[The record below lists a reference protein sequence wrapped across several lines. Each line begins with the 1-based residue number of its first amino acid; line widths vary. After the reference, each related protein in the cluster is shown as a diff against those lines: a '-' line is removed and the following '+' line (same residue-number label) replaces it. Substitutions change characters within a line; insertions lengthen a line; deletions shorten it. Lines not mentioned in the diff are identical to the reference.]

1 MYILPI
7 FGIGLSVAWYALRA
21 EQLLRVPQPSR
32 LQRLLAAIF
41 IWWGIATLKDLI
53 LYIPDIDI
61 DMLLRHVLYLD
72 GSGAISFALLLM
84 EVTTPGWLNT
94 KRVILV
100 SLPFVPFLLAYN
112 FVHSSWLD
120 ITYNA
125 FFVVYALTAVGIS
138 IVKGRKYARDIR
150 NAYSNLSKVDISWMW
165 GIIGLFTANM
175 LTWWAIST
183 TNDAIG
189 DTIYYICTLICW
201 QLTMSGINRMLN
213 NRLPQT
219 QEQPEAEHTTP
230 QRKYTSALAGRLEQ
244 LMDNEQLYLNPELT
258 LTDLVQRLGTNR
270 TYLSDYISGE
280 LGTTFYDYINH
291 MRIEHKA
298 IPMMQQPDHSY
309 TLEYIAEQSGFNSIT
324 TFRRAFKKHK
334 GMLPSEYMQTLAEQD
349 T

>member
-125 FFVVYALTAVGIS
+125 FLVVYALTAVGIS

-201 QLTMSGINRMLN
+201 QLTMSTVCSTTACHRHRN
-213 NRLPQT
+213 NPKPNIQPHNANTHRHWPGAWNNSWTTSNCTSTPNSHSPTSCNGSAPTAHTCQT
-219 QEQPEAEHTTP
+219 
-230 QRKYTSALAGRLEQ
+230 
-244 LMDNEQLYLNPELT
+244 
-258 LTDLVQRLGTNR
+258 
-270 TYLSDYISGE
+270 TY
-280 LGTTFYDYINH
+280 
-291 MRIEHKA
+291 
-298 IPMMQQPDHSY
+298 
-309 TLEYIAEQSGFNSIT
+309 
-324 TFRRAFKKHK
+324 RAN
-334 GMLPSEYMQTLAEQD
+334 
-349 T
+349 